1 MKTKFN
7 LFGDRVLVAKE
18 VTKQGSIII
27 PQGAGQDMHRLGRV
41 VSTGSGKRPG
51 AKDVEMYVK
60 EGDLVWFQ
68 TNAIMQSHQMYELE
82 GEILM
87 NLMQSEII
95 ARVGSNEITYDN
107 FDVLG
112 EWVLV
117 KPFLKQPPK
126 AKILLPEAAKQA
138 MAIYFRV
145 EKMGHQ
151 VDLPIKKGDEVVL
164 VHGRAQPFAI
174 QREDY
179 AYVHKSFVHGVV
191 EESRIVT

>member
-7 LFGDRVLVAKE
+7 LFGDRVLVARA

-27 PQGAGQDMHRLGRV
+27 PQSAGEEMHRLGRV
-41 VSTGSGKRPG
+41 VSTGNGKRPG
-51 AKDVEMYVK
+51 SKDVEMYVK

-68 TNAIMQSHQMYELE
+68 TNAVMQSAQMYELE

-87 NLMQSEII
+87 NLVQSEII
-95 ARVGSNEITYDN
+95 ARVPTNEITYDN

-112 EWVLV
+112 DWLLV
-117 KPFLKQPPK
+117 KPFMKQPPK
-126 AKILLPEAAKQA
+126 AKILLPENVKQA

-145 EKMGHQ
+145 EKMGHL
-151 VDLPIKKGDEVVL
+151 VDLPVKKGDEVVL
-164 VHGRAQPFAI
+164 VHGRAQPFDL

-191 EESRIVT
+191 EESRIIS